1 MADIIAERDLN
12 PPATAQEILVMAQQC
27 TACFKL
33 YGIDWVESY
42 LSVNGKSL
50 VCHFISPDTETTRTA
65 IRQTGSDFRA
75 VWAGTLH
82 EGAASEEMAT
92 VMVTRRFD
100 EAVALD
106 DIQAIEDAGIACLEM
121 RDVTF
126 VKTLFSTDR
135 KRMMCLYQAPDA
147 EAVREAQR
155 EAGLPV
161 DQVWACQVVSPALL
175 LEI

>member
-1 MADIIAERDLN
+1 VADIFVERDLN
-12 PPATAQEILVMAQQC
+12 PPVTAQEVLAMAQQATHC
-27 TACFKL
+27 LKL
-33 YGIDWVESY
+33 HGIDWVESY
-42 LSVNGKSL
+42 LSVSGKSL

-82 EGAASEEMAT
+82 EGAASDEMAT
-92 VMVTRRFD
+92 VMVTRCFD
-100 EAVALD
+100 EPAALD
-106 DIQAIEDAGIACLEM
+106 DIQAIEDAGIACLKM

-147 EAVREAQR
+147 EAVRDAQR
-155 EAGLPV
+155 EAGMPV
-161 DQVWACQVVSPALL
+161 DQIWACQVMSPALL
-175 LEI
+175 LET

>member
-1 MADIIAERDLN
+1 VADIIVERDLN
-12 PPATAQEILVMAQQC
+12 PPVTAQEVLAMAQQGTPC
-27 TACFKL
+27 LKL

-42 LSVNGKSL
+42 LSASGKSL

-82 EGAASEEMAT
+82 DGATSDEMAN
-92 VMVTRRFD
+92 VMVTRCFD
-100 EAVALD
+100 ESVALD
-106 DIQAIEDAGIACLEM
+106 DIQAIEDAGVACLEM

-155 EAGLPV
+155 EAGMTV
-161 DQVWACQVVSPALL
+161 DQVWAYQVMSPANL
-175 LEI
+175 LET

>member
-1 MADIIAERDLN
+1 MADIIVERDLD
-12 PPATAQEILVMAQQC
+12 PPATAQEVLAMAQQG
-27 TACFKL
+27 TACLKL

-42 LSVNGKSL
+42 LSVNGKFL

-65 IRQTGSDFRA
+65 IRQTGSDFNA

-82 EGAASEEMAT
+82 EGAASEEMAS
-92 VMVTRRFD
+92 VMVTRCFD
-100 EAVALD
+100 ESVVLD

-126 VKTLFSTDR
+126 VKTLFSIDR

-155 EAGLPV
+155 EAGMPV
-161 DQVWACQVVSPALL
+161 DQVWACRVVSPALP
-175 LEI
+175 LES

>member
-1 MADIIAERDLN
+1 VADIIVERDLD
-12 PPATAQEILVMAQQC
+12 PPVTAEGILAMAQQG
-27 TACFKL
+27 TACLKL
-33 YGIDWVESY
+33 YGVDWVESY
-42 LSVNGKSL
+42 LSGNGKQL

-82 EGAASEEMAT
+82 DGAASDEMPK
-92 VMVTRRFD
+92 VMVTRCFD
-100 EAVALD
+100 ESVALD

-147 EAVREAQR
+147 EAVRDAQR
-155 EAGLPV
+155 EAGMPV

-175 LEI
+175 LET

>member
-1 MADIIAERDLN
+1 MADIIVERDLD
-12 PPATAQEILVMAQQC
+12 PPATAQEVLAMAQQG
-27 TACFKL
+27 TACLKL
-33 YGIDWVESY
+33 YGTDWVESY

-50 VCHFISPDTETTRTA
+50 VCHFISPDAETTRTA
-65 IRQTGSDFRA
+65 IRQTGSDFNA

-82 EGAASEEMAT
+82 EGAASEEMAS
-92 VMVTRRFD
+92 VMVTRCFD
-100 EAVALD
+100 ESVVLD

-155 EAGLPV
+155 EAGMPV
-161 DQVWACQVVSPALL
+161 DQVWACRVVSPALL
-175 LEI
+175 LER

>member
-1 MADIIAERDLN
+1 MADIIVERDLN
-12 PPATAQEILVMAQQC
+12 PPATAQEVLLMAQQC
-27 TACFKL
+27 TSCFKL

-42 LSVNGKSL
+42 LSVSGKSL

-65 IRQTGSDFRA
+65 IRQTGSVFRA

-82 EGAASEEMAT
+82 QGAAGDEMPT
-92 VMVTRRFD
+92 VIVTRCFD
-100 EAVALD
+100 ESVALD
-106 DIQAIEDAGIACLEM
+106 DIQAIEDASIACLEI

-147 EAVREAQR
+147 EAVRDAQR
-155 EAGLPV
+155 EAGMPV
-161 DQVWACQVVSPALL
+161 DQVWACQVMSPALL
-175 LEI
+175 LET